1 MEWDELVAAVGR
13 FGLTERES
21 LLYLSLLRRGRATAR
36 ELARDAQ
43 VDRVLGYRMLEAMRA
58 RGVVEVTA
66 ERPRRFT
73 PAPPESFFERSL
85 RDRRTALEKDV
96 GLARQLSQTLPT
108 LIRENETGGA
118 PRVQLLT
125 GTSTI
130 YDYLREMVARSKS
143 DLAVMVTHRALKE
156 SVSAGLHTWL
166 PKFLTAGGRLRLVV
180 ESDPRL
186 RPLLHRF
193 GEVSDR
199 YPNAEVRQLS
209 PQPTRMTIVDRSEAM
224 IFIVPES
231 KFGQFEEVA
240 VWTDNVEFVL
250 GQLLSFEL
258 AWVGA
263 GSFGADPPT
272 GRKRPGRRAGARPRK
287 V

>member
-1 MEWDELVAAVGR
+1 MEWDALVAAVGR
-13 FGLTERES
+13 FGLSERES

-58 RGVVEVTA
+58 RGIVEVTA

-73 PAPPESFFERSL
+73 AAPPRSFFERSL

-96 GLARQLSQTLPT
+96 DLAEQLSERLPI

-125 GTSTI
+125 GAATI
-130 YDYLREMVARSKS
+130 YDYLREMVGRSRS

-156 SVSAGLHTWL
+156 SVGAGLHTWL
-166 PKFLTAGGRLRLVV
+166 PKFLTAGGRFRLVV

-186 RPLLHRF
+186 RPLLMRF
-193 GEVSDR
+193 GDVSEK

-240 VWTDNVEFVL
+240 VWTDNPEFVL

-263 GSFGADPPT
+263 GSFGPHAP
-272 GRKRPGRRAGARPRK
+272 RRARAPPPRRGPRSRK